1 MAPKGNKNALGNNGG
16 RPSTVSRT
24 PEEMIALGKEMVKWV
39 EEHKPLHLN
48 EWFAIEKMIL
58 YNEWKAFQTN
68 TEFAP
73 YYKKALAI
81 VSKNYIDGTINSSIA
96 HRFMNVYF
104 KDVKEE
110 EQGSMTFK
118 LQQEYEFKK
127 NLLEL
132 ELKLKANTDG
142 QVNEEIKGQ
151 YRALMNQFSQLQ
163 SDRKIDD
170 SNSNAAAKS

>member
-1 MAPKGNKNALGNNGG
+1 MAGG
-16 RPSTVSRT
+16 RPRTLSKT
-24 PEEMIALGKEMVKWV
+24 PEEMIALGEEMVKWV
-39 EEHKPLHLN
+39 EEHKPLHLSY
-48 EWFAIEKMIL
+48 WYSIEKMIL
-58 YNEWKAFQTN
+58 YDEWKAFQQIS
-68 TEFAP
+68 EFLP
-73 YYKKALAI
+73 YYKKALCI

-110 EQGSMTFK
+110 EREAIMFK
-118 LQQEYEFKK
+118 GQADFDFKK

-132 ELKLKANTDG
+132 ELKLKSTIDG
-142 QVNEEIKGQ
+142 NVNEEIKEQ
-151 YRALMNQFSQLQ
+151 YKALMAQFSNLQ